1 MPIILLGFKIL
12 TSYFLASWH
21 VHLAGVYRVLQR
33 TWRGKHQR
41 QFCDYLWIVRW
52 VGRLWIS
59 TIYRDKD
66 PSGVSWLSL
75 CTLVSCVCIQM
86 NLTFSFV
93 LIKMYVSIRI
103 QKYSAVQF
111 TSPVSNLVTIE
122 LPWQLHSQPMQQNH
136 SYLDYTFACSIEM
149 LIVLWY
155 LSKCPVGMVLRLR
168 KQHLLGQRSVWT
180 TTNVT
185 NIILL
190 GISVIML

>member
-52 VGRLWIS
+52 VGRLWLS
-59 TIYRDKD
+59 SIYRDKD

-111 TSPVSNLVTIE
+111 TSPISNLVTIE

-149 LIVLWY
+149 FNSFVIFIQVSCWY
-155 LSKCPVGMVLRLR
+155 GTSTS
-168 KQHLLGQRSVWT
+168 QTASSWST
-180 TTNVT
+180 
-185 NIILL
+185 
-190 GISVIML
+190 